1 MKWSAANIPDQS
13 GRVIIITGANSGIG
27 FWMAKHLSQKGA
39 RIIMACRSEER
50 AQAAKEKILKQQ
62 SDAKINIELLD
73 LASLKSVKEF
83 SEKFHQ
89 KYDRLDI
96 LINNAGVMMTPK
108 WQTEDGFEYQIG
120 INHLG
125 HFALTNQL
133 LSLLE
138 KTENSRVVSLSS
150 MAHKSGKI
158 NLGDLNWKDK
168 KYSRWKAYAQSK
180 LANLMFA
187 IELDRKLQA
196 RNSTTRSLAAHPGV
210 SRTNLGRY
218 FPLGNFGLFFTQAP
232 KKGALPALRAATDLE
247 ATQYPY
253 WGPRGIMEAAG
264 YPKKATIKKKAKNQ
278 NVANQFWKESETLTK
293 TTFLEAS
300 GSSKMGAEE

>member
-13 GRVIIITGANSGIG
+13 GRIIIITGSNSGIG
-27 FWMAKHLSQKGA
+27 FWMAKYLAQKGA

-50 AQAAKEKILKQQ
+50 AQTAKEKILNQQ
-62 SDAKINIELLD
+62 PDAIIEVEILD

-83 SEKFHQ
+83 SERIHQ
-89 KYDRLDI
+89 KHERLDI

-120 INHLG
+120 INHFG

-138 KTENSRVVSLSS
+138 KTENSRIVSLSS

-158 NLGDLNWKDK
+158 NLGNLNWKGK
-168 KYSRWKAYAQSK
+168 RYSRWKVYAQSK

-210 SRTNLGRY
+210 SRTKLGRH
-218 FPLGNFGLFFTQAP
+218 FPLGNLGLFFTQAP
-232 KKGALPALRAATDLE
+232 KKGALPALRAATDPS
-247 ATQYPY
+247 AIQYPY

-264 YPKKATIKKKAKNQ
+264 YPKKATIKKKASNQ
-278 NVANQFWKESETLTK
+278 NVANQFWKESENLTK
-293 TTFLEAS
+293 TTFPEAS
-300 GSSKMGAEE
+300 GSSKIGAEE

>member
-1 MKWSAANIPDQS
+1 
-13 GRVIIITGANSGIG
+13 
-27 FWMAKHLSQKGA
+27 
-39 RIIMACRSEER
+39 
-50 AQAAKEKILKQQ
+50 
-62 SDAKINIELLD
+62 
-73 LASLKSVKEF
+73 
-83 SEKFHQ
+83 
-89 KYDRLDI
+89 
-96 LINNAGVMMTPK
+96 
-108 WQTEDGFEYQIG
+108 
-120 INHLG
+120 
-125 HFALTNQL
+125 
-133 LSLLE
+133 
-138 KTENSRVVSLSS
+138 
-150 MAHKSGKI
+150 
-158 NLGDLNWKDK
+158 
-168 KYSRWKAYAQSK
+168 
-180 LANLMFA
+180 
-187 IELDRKLQA
+187 
-196 RNSTTRSLAAHPGV
+196 V

>member
-27 FWMAKHLSQKGA
+27 FWMAKHLAQKGA

-50 AQAAKEKILKQQ
+50 AKLAQEKIINHQP
-62 SDAKINIELLD
+62 DAKIDIEILD
-73 LASLKSVKEF
+73 LASLKSVKGF

-89 KYDRLDI
+89 KHDRLDI

-108 WQTEDGFEYQIG
+108 WETEDGFEYQIG

-158 NLGDLNWKDK
+158 NLDDLNWKEK

-187 IELDRKLQA
+187 INLDRKLQA
-196 RNSTTRSLAAHPGV
+196 RNSTTRSLAAHPGM
-210 SRTNLGRY
+210 SRTKLGRY
-218 FPLGNFGLFFTQAP
+218 FPLGNLAFTFTQAP
-232 KKGALPALRAATDLE
+232 KKGALPALRAATDPE
-247 ATQYPY
+247 ATEYPY
-253 WGPRGIMEAAG
+253 WGPRGIMEAVG
-264 YPKKATIKKKAKNQ
+264 YPKKATINKKAINQ
-278 NVANQFWKESETLTK
+278 NIANEFWKESETLTK
-293 TTFLEAS
+293 TSFPEAS
-300 GSSKMGAEE
+300 GSSKIGAEQ

>member
-1 MKWSAANIPDQS
+1 MTKYL
-13 GRVIIITGANSGIG
+13 
-27 FWMAKHLSQKGA
+27 AKKGA
-39 RIIMACRSEER
+39 KIIMACRSTER
-50 AQAAKEKILKQQ
+50 AQAAKEKILNKQP
-62 SDAKINIELLD
+62 DAKIEIEILD

-89 KYDRLDI
+89 KHDRLDI

-120 INHLG
+120 INHFG

-133 LSLLE
+133 LTLLE
-138 KTENSRVVSLSS
+138 KTEKSRIVSLSS

-168 KYSRWKAYAQSK
+168 KYNRWKVYAQSK

-196 RNSTTRSLAAHPGV
+196 RGSTTRSLAAHPGM
-210 SRTNLGRY
+210 SRTKLGRH
-218 FPLGNFGLFFTQAP
+218 FPLGNLLFTFTQTP
-232 KKGALPALRAATDLE
+232 KKGALPTLRAATDPE

-253 WGPRGIMEAAG
+253 WGPRGIMEAIG
-264 YPKKATIKKKAKNQ
+264 YPKKASIKKKAKDQ
-278 NVANQFWKESETLTK
+278 NLANQFWKESENLTK
-293 TTFLEAS
+293 TNFPEAS
-300 GSSKMGAEE
+300 GSSKIGAER

>member
-13 GRVIIITGANSGIG
+13 GRIIIITGANSGIG
-27 FWMAKHLSQKGA
+27 FWMAKYLAQKGA
-39 RIIMACRSEER
+39 RIIMACRSEKR
-50 AQAAKEKILKQQ
+50 AQTAKEKIIKQQ
-62 SDAKINIELLD
+62 SDAKIEIEILD
-73 LASLKSVKEF
+73 LSSLKSVKEF
-83 SEKFHQ
+83 SEKVHQ
-89 KYDRLDI
+89 KHDRLDI

-168 KYSRWKAYAQSK
+168 KYNRWKVYAQSK

-196 RNSTTRSLAAHPGV
+196 RNSKTRSLAAHPGM
-210 SRTNLGRY
+210 SRTKLGRY
-218 FPLGNFGLFFTQAP
+218 FLFGNFVFTFTQTP
-232 KKGALPALRAATDLE
+232 KKGALPALRAATDSE
-247 ATQYPY
+247 ATQHPY

-264 YPKKATIKKKAKNQ
+264 YPKKATIKKKAKDQ
-278 NVANQFWKESETLTK
+278 NVANQFWKESENLTK
-293 TTFLEAS
+293 TTFPEAS
-300 GSSKMGAEE
+300 GSSKIGAEE

>member
-27 FWMAKHLSQKGA
+27 FWMTKYLAKKGA
-39 RIIMACRSEER
+39 KIIMACRSTER
-50 AQAAKEKILKQQ
+50 AQAAKEKILNKQP
-62 SDAKINIELLD
+62 DAKIEIEILD

-89 KYDRLDI
+89 KHDRLDI

-120 INHLG
+120 INHFG

-133 LSLLE
+133 LTLLE
-138 KTENSRVVSLSS
+138 KTEKSRIVSLSS

-168 KYSRWKAYAQSK
+168 KYNRWKVYAQSK

-196 RNSTTRSLAAHPGV
+196 RGSTTRSLAAHPGM
-210 SRTNLGRY
+210 SRTKLGRH
-218 FPLGNFGLFFTQAP
+218 FPLGNLLFTFTQTP
-232 KKGALPALRAATDLE
+232 KKGALPTLRAATDPE

-253 WGPRGIMEAAG
+253 WGPRGIMEAIG
-264 YPKKATIKKKAKNQ
+264 YPKKASIK
-278 NVANQFWKESETLTK
+278 LPP
-293 TTFLEAS
+293 
-300 GSSKMGAEE
+300 